1 MATFGGGI
9 SHNYQK
15 KAVKRLQYARD
26 VIEDQFGMSYDQ
38 FQEALTSF
46 QEGFPGVM
54 DEITAMGDNSRQ
66 GAYDE
71 YQQRVGEGGQ
81 NLVSRGLGN
90 TTVRSNFESGES
102 SRYMRNLA
110 DINEGLAGMR
120 SGVMLQGLG
129 MQSQL
134 MQQLGGVN
142 ERFAG
147 AYGNI
152 TQGMA
157 QVDISGGEQSS
168 GLGFQDLVAAG
179 AAIYTGGASLA
190 FTGVPGTN
198 TVEGAPGFH
207 TN

>member
-1 MATFGGGI
+1 MAI
-9 SHNYQK
+9 HAQIDRNYQK
-15 KAVKRLQYARD
+15 KAIKRLKYARN
-26 VIEDQFGMSYDQ
+26 VIEDQFGMSYEQ
-38 FQEALTSF
+38 FQDALASF

-54 DEITAMGDNSRQ
+54 DEITAMGDSSRQ
-66 GAYDE
+66 AAKDE
-71 YQQRVGEGGQ
+71 YQQRVGEGSQ

-90 TTVRSNFESGES
+90 TTVRTAFEGGES

-142 ERFAG
+142 ERFGA

-152 TQGMA
+152 TQAMA
-157 QVDISGGEQSS
+157 NVDISGGDAK
-168 GLGFQDLVAAG
+168 GLGAGDLFEIGAG
-179 AAIYTGGASLA
+179 IATGGASLFA
-190 FTGVPGTN
+190 TEVPE
-198 TVEGAPGFH
+198 TVV
-207 TN
+207 